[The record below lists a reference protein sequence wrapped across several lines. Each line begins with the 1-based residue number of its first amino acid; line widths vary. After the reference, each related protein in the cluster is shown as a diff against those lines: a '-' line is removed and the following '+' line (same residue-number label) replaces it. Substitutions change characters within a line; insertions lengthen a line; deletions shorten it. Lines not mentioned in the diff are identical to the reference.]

1 MSVEGPNTCFFHIA
15 FFILSLYKFL
25 SYLHACNIE
34 RKEKPP
40 IEVLKD
46 FSARRFSKTSSLMY
60 ALLARVF
67 NFHDFRMN
75 LLLERVDDLK
85 RSSTST

>member
-1 MSVEGPNTCFFHIA
+1 MFFHIA
-15 FFILSLYKFL
+15 FFLFCHCIKFL

-46 FSARRFSKTSSLMY
+46 FLAHRFSKTSLLMY

-75 LLLERVDDLK
+75 LLLERVDEKL
-85 RSSTST
+85 RCSLVNNA